1 MRSTFKVLFYV
12 KKGSAKP
19 NGNLPLMCRLTVDG
33 EIKQFSCKMDVSP
46 HLWDVKNNRASGKSA
61 EAQRINR
68 AVDKI
73 RVEVNRRYQEL
84 MQTDGYVTAAKLK
97 DAYLGIGIKQE
108 TLLKLFEQ
116 HNAEFA
122 KKVGHSRAKGTFQ
135 RYITVC
141 KHIRE
146 FLPHTYKREDMYSR
160 PRQQVSHKK
169 KAVQIL
175 GGYFCEVFQRSGS
188 RSRYFSMGVFGGHTV
203 QRSIMSQK

>member
-19 NGNLPLMCRLTVDG
+19 NGNLPLMCRLTADG
-33 EIKQFSCKMDVSP
+33 ETKQFSCKIDVSQ
-46 HLWDVKNNRASGKSA
+46 HLWDVKNNRASGKSI

-73 RVEVNRRYQEL
+73 RVEVNSSYQEL
-84 MQTDGYVTAAKLK
+84 MQTDGYVTAANLK

-108 TLLKLFEQ
+108 TLLKLFEH
-116 HNAEFA
+116 HNAEFV
-122 KKVGHSRAKGTFQ
+122 KKVGHRRTKGTFQ

-146 FLPHTYKREDMYSR
+146 FLPHTYRREDIPSK
-160 PRQQVSHKK
+160 S
-169 KAVQIL
+169 
-175 GGYFCEVFQRSGS
+175 
-188 RSRYFSMGVFGGHTV
+188 
-203 QRSIMSQK
+203 